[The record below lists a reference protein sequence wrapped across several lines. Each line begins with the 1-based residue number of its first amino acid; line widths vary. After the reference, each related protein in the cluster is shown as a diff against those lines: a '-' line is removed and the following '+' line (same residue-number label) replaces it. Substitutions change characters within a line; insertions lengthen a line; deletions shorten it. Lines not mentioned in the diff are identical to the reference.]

1 MHPAIPSPMNANNP
15 LNWLRLLWWVLL
27 DPVRYGDYC
36 DRYGEATLREI
47 GVLLTSSLAWLTV
60 LIIVLIDLPQILPG
74 VLPTLMPPL
83 RVVAWVLIVAL
94 CWLITIYVN
103 GTMTDSSNFA
113 VASGVAVAVTLLA
126 MISMG
131 LLSLQSVSE
140 GLAPP
145 PKIGLPTGV
154 VAVVLSV
161 SIGGSVAFGITVF
174 CLGMIVRFTTPLVLQ
189 NIEERRASWR
199 GKLLFG
205 MLLLGYA
212 LLLVLTI
219 SSG

>member
-1 MHPAIPSPMNANNP
+1 MHPPLSSRMNTNNP
-15 LNWLRLLWWVLL
+15 LNWLRLLWWVLI
-27 DPVRYGDYC
+27 DPVRYGEYC
-36 DRYGEATLREI
+36 DRYGEDSLREI

-60 LIIVLIDLPQILPG
+60 LIVVLIDLPQILPG
-74 VLPTLMPPL
+74 ILPALMPPL
-83 RVVAWVLIVAL
+83 RVVAWVLIVGL

-103 GTMTDSSNFA
+103 GTMTDGSNFA

-126 MISMG
+126 MISMA

-174 CLGMIVRFTTPLVLQ
+174 CLGMIVRFAAPLVLQ

-199 GKLLFG
+199 GKLLLAL
-205 MLLLGYA
+205 LLLGYGVLI
-212 LLLVLTI
+212 LLRI
-219 SSG
+219 GG